1 MERKISNY
9 RKDMSV
15 VDLICLNSQGD
26 SVVSLLSTLWGE
38 D

>member
-15 VDLICLNSQGD
+15 VDLISLNSQGD